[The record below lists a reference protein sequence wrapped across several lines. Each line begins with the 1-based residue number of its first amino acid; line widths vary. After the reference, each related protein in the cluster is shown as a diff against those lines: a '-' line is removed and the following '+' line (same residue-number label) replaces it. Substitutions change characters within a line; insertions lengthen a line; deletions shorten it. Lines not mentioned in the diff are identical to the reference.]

1 MIKHT
6 ELKEVIAGIAKEL
19 GWSVMSESSS
29 YVDSVGGVVY
39 FDNYQNESV
48 RIQYYYVAKTDSAVR
63 IEADICTYIGG
74 KATKQTLIDRY
85 LKLKSDV
92 ISVYN
97 SIMPRFK
104 YEEEELNEK
113 LNKE

>member
-1 MIKHT
+1 M
-6 ELKEVIAGIAKEL
+6 
-19 GWSVMSESSS
+19 SVDTSS

-39 FDNYQNESV
+39 FDILNNDSV
-48 RIQYYYVAKTDSAVR
+48 RIQYYIVTKTDSAVR

-92 ISVYN
+92 LTVYN
-97 SIMPRFK
+97 SINPRFK
-104 YEEEELNEK
+104 YDVEEE
-113 LNKE
+113 

>member
-1 MIKHT
+1 MIIHT

-19 GWSVMSESSS
+19 DWSVISDDASS

-39 FDNYQNESV
+39 FDHYQNDSV
-48 RIQYYYVAKTDSAVR
+48 RIQYYFVTKTDSAVR
-63 IEADICTYIGG
+63 IEADICIYIGG
-74 KATKQTLIDRY
+74 KATKQTLIDEY

-97 SIMPRFK
+97 SINPRFK
-104 YEEEELNEK
+104 YDVEND
-113 LNKE
+113 